1 VLKGE
6 LIIPL
11 GSELLAAMVM
21 TENGCMMVGEIMEIT
36 WENGKI
42 RLISLSKTLSHY
54 QTLESWGVH
63 AASFKMLYPT
73 TRKRFHERDSDTI
86 MQAGENIPSRM
97 V

>member
-36 WENGKI
+36 
-42 RLISLSKTLSHY
+42 
-54 QTLESWGVH
+54 
-63 AASFKMLYPT
+63 
-73 TRKRFHERDSDTI
+73 
-86 MQAGENIPSRM
+86 
-97 V
+97 